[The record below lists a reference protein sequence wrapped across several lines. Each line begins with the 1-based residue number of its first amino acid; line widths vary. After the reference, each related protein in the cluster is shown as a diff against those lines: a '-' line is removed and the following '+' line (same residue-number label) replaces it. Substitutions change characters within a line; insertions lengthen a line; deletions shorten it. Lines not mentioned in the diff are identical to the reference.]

1 MKGHRT
7 TQSHRLGF
15 AKEWPIL
22 HGQLP
27 GKALNI
33 DKVAE
38 GHPFIFS
45 GVGAGMQEGMAL
57 AEGD

>member
-1 MKGHRT
+1 
-7 TQSHRLGF
+7 
-15 AKEWPIL
+15 
-22 HGQLP
+22 LP
-27 GKALNI
+27 GKALDI
-33 DKVAE
+33 HKMAE